1 MDLTGLTTKSRSIY
15 VDSGEFML
23 DVFFDSE
30 PTNIDFGLSGQY
42 STQKMSIKSGKVL
55 DSSGKMID
63 LFNSGNKYSIVGKNN
78 NVNYCSND
86 RVLSVNVDPLI
97 FSGDCSLFY
106 TNRSAATE
114 SASIYF
120 NTLKPTLTY
129 RTGTTIDSLNFTG
142 EIVNESSKSIRLFEF
157 SGEYI
162 TTGTHSSTIAAGA
175 TGTFDFSTTDTG
187 VNDGSF
193 LIDFTYNFGTD
204 QETIPYV
211 NIAAAAAPTGY
222 INMSYAGP
230 INDSSTSVDVLY
242 FWEEDSDLSIT
253 FEYTS
258 GSGNIYK
265 ETTIFDA
272 FGSGD
277 YSGIISQ
284 VGTLYS
290 TNLVGTG
297 NYSFYYN
304 EVLLYGEGVT
314 GTAGN
319 GILENIAATGNVEWS
334 FDCTLVGYESGIL
347 ATGNYFVTLSKYI
360 DSSYSGEYTFP
371 SGFFTGTPPLYSYYN
386 TGLGLEY
393 FYSPTGLYTGAYLES
408 SPIAL
413 ESYIIKYGSGIM
425 TDAVTDILVGS
436 KNLTTVWNITSGL
449 MGETGVDFKA
459 NSMYSGNFYTGT
471 SSVPSGINYL
481 QIGIDYTNAH
491 EFSYDS
497 GTLTVSNGFITES
510 LTIYG

>member
-129 RTGTTIDSLNFTG
+129 RTGTTINSLNFTG

-211 NIAAAAAPTGY
+211 NITAAAAPTGY

-304 EVLLYGEGVT
+304 EVLLQGEGVT

-319 GILENIAATGNVEWS
+319 GILENVVATGRVEHGFFS
-334 FDCTLVGYESGIL
+334 TVVGYESGIL
-347 ATGNYFVTLSKYI
+347 ATGTLYVILSQYL
-360 DSSYSGEYTFP
+360 DESYSGIYTFP
-371 SGFFTGTPPLYSYYN
+371 TGFVTGTPYQSQYDIGF
-386 TGLGLEY
+386 GLQTFQNL
-393 FYSPTGLYTGAYLES
+393 TGLYTGVSPELTVPLENV
-408 SPIAL
+408 
-413 ESYIIKYGSGIM
+413 YITKYGSGIM

-459 NSMYSGNFYTGT
+459 NLMYSGNFYTGT